1 MTPMNDDGNDIP
13 QAARALASKC
23 DCGCGIVSVRLFDND
38 DGTMAE
44 IVFEPGEWLDFFR
57 SLQKLSFSD
66 DQPAAEELHRKVL
79 KQSQRPPDTS
89 TR

>member
-38 DGTMAE
+38 TGNPEVAKANADVTGG
-44 IVFEPGEWLDFFR
+44 FEN
-57 SLQKLSFSD
+57 QSFSRT
-66 DQPAAEELHRKVL
+66 P
-79 KQSQRPPDTS
+79 
-89 TR
+89 